1 MGRPGL
7 QIAVTIG
14 RKAWPPPVALGFS
27 LSVYAIYAGFANGR
41 STYHMGPATDVAVTL
56 ILNELEAIRAAV
68 LNVQQPHYRVG

>member
-7 QIAVTIG
+7 QIAVTTG
-14 RKAWPPPVALGFS
+14 RKAWPPTVVLGFS
-27 LSVYAIYAGFANGR
+27 LSVYAIYAGFASGR

>member
-1 MGRPGL
+1 MERPGL

-14 RKAWPPPVALGFS
+14 RKAWPPVALGFL
-27 LSVYAIYAGFANGR
+27 LSVYAIYARFASGW